1 MIITKQQLAIKLLN
15 YLQHK
20 IKLEELVTWAEDA
33 LMEGDIQDEDTEI
46 VRETLAKLGLADVK
60 TFGLYWEDCDNM
72 MKKLGYNL
80 KVDAGLVA

>member
-1 MIITKQQLAIKLLN
+1 MIITKQQLAVSLLN

-20 IKLEELVTWAEDA
+20 ISLEELVAWAENA
-33 LMEGDIQDEDTEI
+33 FMEGEIQDEDTDTI
-46 VRETLAKLGLADVK
+46 RDILARLGLADVK

-80 KVDAGLVA
+80 KIDAGLVA

>member
-1 MIITKQQLAIKLLN
+1 MIITKQQLAVNLLN

-20 IKLEELVTWAEDA
+20 TSLEELVAWAENA
-33 LMEGDIQDEDTEI
+33 FMEGEIQDEDSDTI
-46 VRETLAKLGLADVK
+46 RDILARLGLADVK

-80 KVDAGLVA
+80 KIDAGLVA